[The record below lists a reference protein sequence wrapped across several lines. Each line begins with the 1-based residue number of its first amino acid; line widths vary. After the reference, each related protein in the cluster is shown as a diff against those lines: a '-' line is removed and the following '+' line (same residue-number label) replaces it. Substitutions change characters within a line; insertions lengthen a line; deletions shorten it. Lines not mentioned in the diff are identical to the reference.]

1 MLALTVLLEYY
12 YFIETKQTG
21 ENKMFKTKE
30 ECQAYI
36 IATHGKD
43 YLDFDIVTAQKVG
56 PTAARMLG
64 ISEGWW
70 PSNAY

>member
-1 MLALTVLLEYY
+1 
-12 YFIETKQTG
+12 
-21 ENKMFKTKE
+21 MFNTKE

-36 IATHGKD
+36 IETHGKD